1 MLVIMQSTNA
11 HFGMLQ
17 CARDLCVLHARAC
30 AVTDP
35 YSPFM
40 AVKDKYR
47 RASEY
52 AASMVAPLAGLPEAL
67 CVNSASGPAVLRA

>member
-1 MLVIMQSTNA
+1 MRAVPSVP
-11 HFGMLQ
+11 Q
-17 CARDLCVLHARAC
+17 CARDLCVLHEAAT
-30 AVTDP
+30 AVTDM

-67 CVNSASGPAVLRA
+67 CTECTAGPAALHR